1 SIASLKSEDFNKG
14 VVTNPGEL
22 LQGKMAGV
30 NITANSGEPGASQ
43 NVIIRGIGSLRSGTQ
58 PLYVVDGFLLDNS
71 STGVA
76 TNPLNFLNP
85 SDIES
90 IDVLKDASAT
100 AVYGSRASNGVV
112 VITTKRGRAG
122 KTEMNLSLSTAASS
136 MAKHLDVYTADE
148 FRTQVIASGGAL
160 DDYGSA
166 TNWQDELSQTGISKN
181 LNFSMSGATSNEFSY
196 YASVGYQNQE
206 GILKNSE
213 LSRYSGKL
221 NINQKAFKGK
231 VNIDYNL
238 TATHSENLRPSINS
252 IITDMLGLNP
262 TVPTYTNG
270 EPTLL
275 HNNALNPITRYNIYS
290 DNAVN
295 NRIIATI
302 SPSVE
307 IVKGLTYKLNFGLD
321 YSATNRDR
329 QYLPYTSVINESD
342 VSNGDVVTN
351 MVTNSNQ
358 LTENTLTYNWS
369 DDIHNLTVLGGH
381 SYQKFNDESRQFSY
395 R

>member
-1 SIASLKSEDFNKG
+1 
-14 VVTNPGEL
+14 
-22 LQGKMAGV
+22 
-30 NITANSGEPGASQ
+30 
-43 NVIIRGIGSLRSGTQ
+43 
-58 PLYVVDGFLLDNS
+58 
-71 STGVA
+71 
-76 TNPLNFLNP
+76 
-85 SDIES
+85 
-90 IDVLKDASAT
+90 
-100 AVYGSRASNGVV
+100 
-112 VITTKRGRAG
+112 
-122 KTEMNLSLSTAASS
+122 MNLSLSTAASS

-395 R
+395 RGFADNNVDPIYQDQTSSTTYPTSVSASAVKNELQSYFG